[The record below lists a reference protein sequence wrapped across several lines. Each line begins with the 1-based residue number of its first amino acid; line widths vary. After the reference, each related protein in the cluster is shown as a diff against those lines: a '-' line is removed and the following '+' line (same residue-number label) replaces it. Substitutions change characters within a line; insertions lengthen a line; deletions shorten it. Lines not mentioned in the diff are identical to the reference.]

1 MSRTV
6 HDPGLRAVARV
17 RGVRERDSRLGL
29 QTALREQR
37 THERRVAELEQAVR
51 DHAGFVSGDLAEF
64 VALRQSLAA
73 LRHAAVEARADLDTS
88 RRLALDAGAWWR
100 ADKARLGAVEGLLER
115 RADERVAETARGEA
129 VELDEVAGRLW
140 LRAEQADQAAQACEP
155 GAATTASTPST
166 ASTGRAAS

>member
-37 THERRVAELEQAVR
+37 AHELRVAELEQAVR

-73 LRHAAVEARADLDTS
+73 LRHAAVEARSDLDTS
-88 RRLALDAGAWWR
+88 RRLALDAGARWR

-115 RADERVAETARGEA
+115 RADERAAEAARGEA

-140 LRAEQADQAAQACEP
+140 LRAEQAAQACEP
-155 GAATTASTPST
+155 GTAST
-166 ASTGRAAS
+166 AATGRAAS